1 MNIVESRGKFFG
13 KPTRVHE
20 HDRRTIILDI
30 VHDAFLN
37 IRPNRGTIPGCALA
51 LTARLPCPCT
61 RCRARGT
68 ILFGGVVRLLK
79 R

>member
-13 KPTRVHE
+13 EPTRVHE
-20 HDRRTIILDI
+20 HDCRTIILDI

-37 IRPNRGTIPGCALA
+37 IGPNRGTIPGCALA
-51 LTARLPCPCT
+51 LTGWLPSPCT
-61 RCRARGT
+61 RCRARST
-68 ILFGGVVRLLK
+68 VLFGRAVQQLK